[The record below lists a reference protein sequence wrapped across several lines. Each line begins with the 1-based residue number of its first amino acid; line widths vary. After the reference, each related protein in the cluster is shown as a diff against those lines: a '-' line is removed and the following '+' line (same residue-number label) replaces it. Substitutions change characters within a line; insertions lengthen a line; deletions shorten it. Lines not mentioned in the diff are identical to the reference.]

1 MQQTFKDLTT
11 WPDESQGSNGAN
23 GTLTPAETA
32 LARQVELLQSFAGG
46 PKGYRLRRIILTN
59 FWLYGQQEFE
69 IPHGR
74 LFLAGENASGKSTV
88 LTAALPLAL
97 DGDLRPN
104 RLDTFGGRERHIE
117 YYVLGG
123 AESATPYQHERR
135 TAYIALEFE
144 WCDPDS
150 PPIAEE
156 LRQRWENGDRERTR
170 FLTIGLSIA
179 GNANA
184 SDRIRPLRFL
194 ITDGSRLGYDI
205 STVYETGNKHDKRAY
220 DHSRFKQ
227 VLEGRGIICDSQAEY
242 ERQVSR
248 YLFGFH
254 DDKDFQKLINL
265 LLVLRR
271 PNLSSEL
278 NFSKVHDYLKQ
289 SLRKISGETTHRVI
303 GTIERIDAITS
314 EIERIQGAFNAAERL
329 HHARQALALVRS
341 QLAACEY
348 IETQLA
354 EDSVQNRV
362 NKVRRDLNT
371 AEQER
376 QRTEARTQ
384 ALQSEQSQV
393 NGQIRA
399 LESSEGLQVATQL
412 TMVRERTREVEA
424 QMHLQEQNLATAQQE
439 IRENTANVQRQHQRF
454 DRLKHE
460 SLGHLRE
467 LATVA
472 NEESYWEVAALQ
484 LEEAAQ
490 QLTQLVAN
498 TTVQPAMPLG
508 VIDILQEQAEERM
521 TWLHRLEE
529 LHRQREQF
537 ERTVQHARSL
547 ETTRFQEL
555 DEARRHF
562 QDIQDR
568 TYAAQQNLNT
578 VLEQFA
584 TANSLD
590 LHESE
595 ALSLSGSDISQAAGT
610 MLDDESFTGRV
621 IEQFATALDAYRQV
635 IEMLEGA
642 LIEMADEVQGELDE
656 LQLLT
661 GSKNHEIAEVKALY
675 EQKLAEPEF
684 TPFRSEHRTIART
697 KLAEHGIVAYPLYA
711 LLDFALDLN
720 SESAEAGQIE
730 YMLEDAGLLDALVV
744 TPAQQSAAEALLA
757 QEGLSDSLLAIGNGE
772 EGTRFAAF
780 PGNVAGKLRLD
791 AAIENAG
798 EWEPVVTTFLT
809 AIGQGQYA
817 GDTGNGQEA
826 NGNGRW
832 VHGLLKGYAS
842 NGEART
848 IGRNT
853 RLRTRQRELDALVEK
868 QAQLKAELQE
878 ITQRLADYEQQ
889 LAFVQNQQ
897 RQLRKIL
904 SLSGLEKAN
913 NELSLAGNTLN
924 DARAKY
930 QKAHQQTL
938 DARQQ
943 VNALMARLEHECN
956 GIAPLA
962 ADVQRVRIALQG
974 ILRLKNSSRLLQN
987 QLTGIANTWEEYAK
1001 ATETLERA
1009 RLTEGKAAQLYER
1022 VHHQALQAQAELAEL
1037 QRIAASANAEELGE
1051 RLQSLRERSDAILTE
1066 LDEAKTSFIRADER
1080 VNTATAALAEVQE
1093 RLQQAQ
1099 ALRIEKQA
1107 RFVDLLNT
1115 YPVEQLATLHDKA
1128 TGGDTI
1134 GAARQTIA
1142 SIVGSHESIREMDI
1156 PSWKERL
1163 EGEYRESYNALS
1175 RTFNREQPILV
1186 EYGPD
1191 LDDMGNVLFLNE
1203 NKSRP
1208 VELLEILGERIE
1220 MQKMLLGQQE
1230 RQLFEDFLLQE
1241 MAEAIRT
1248 SILEAEEWVQQI
1260 NSVLSGLPMIGE
1272 HYSLQW
1278 KPPAEY
1284 DMTKLG
1290 SHLAQYYRLLRK
1302 PAQALTTE
1310 EAETLMNAFRSEI
1323 VAVRQRQQETPDM
1336 NFMEALEQVFDY
1348 REWFHF
1354 DVWVTPIG
1362 GQRQRLTDRVA
1373 GTRSGA
1379 EQLFAL
1385 YVPLFAALGALYRSA
1400 ASGAPRLLALD
1411 EAFDKVSVPNT
1422 QRIMEFLVSQD
1433 FQWIMT
1439 GPQVSGT
1446 GAKIPACARYLM
1458 IHEKGSPVATA
1469 SASFWSDQ
1477 KALK

>member
-1 MQQTFKDLTT
+1 
-11 WPDESQGSNGAN
+11 
-23 GTLTPAETA
+23 
-32 LARQVELLQSFAGG
+32 
-46 PKGYRLRRIILTN
+46 
-59 FWLYGQQEFE
+59 
-69 IPHGR
+69 
-74 LFLAGENASGKSTV
+74 
-88 LTAALPLAL
+88 
-97 DGDLRPN
+97 
-104 RLDTFGGRERHIE
+104 
-117 YYVLGG
+117 
-123 AESATPYQHERR
+123 
-135 TAYIALEFE
+135 
-144 WCDPDS
+144 
-150 PPIAEE
+150 
-156 LRQRWENGDRERTR
+156 
-170 FLTIGLSIA
+170 
-179 GNANA
+179 
-184 SDRIRPLRFL
+184 
-194 ITDGSRLGYDI
+194 
-205 STVYETGNKHDKRAY
+205 
-220 DHSRFKQ
+220 
-227 VLEGRGIICDSQAEY
+227 
-242 ERQVSR
+242 
-248 YLFGFH
+248 
-254 DDKDFQKLINL
+254 
-265 LLVLRR
+265 
-271 PNLSSEL
+271 
-278 NFSKVHDYLKQ
+278 
-289 SLRKISGETTHRVI
+289 
-303 GTIERIDAITS
+303 
-314 EIERIQGAFNAAERL
+314 
-329 HHARQALALVRS
+329 
-341 QLAACEY
+341 
-348 IETQLA
+348 
-354 EDSVQNRV
+354 VQNRV

-393 NGQIRA
+393 HGQIRA

-412 TMVRERTREVEA
+412 TMVRERTREIEA
-424 QMHLQEQNLATAQQE
+424 QMHLQEQNLVTAQQE
-439 IRENTANVQRQHQRF
+439 IRENTANAERQHQRF
-454 DRLKHE
+454 DRLKNE

-498 TTVQPAMPLG
+498 TTTLPAMPLA

-568 TYAAQQNLNT
+568 TYTGQQNINT
-578 VLEQFA
+578 VLEQFT
-584 TANSLD
+584 TANNINVQKSD
-590 LHESE
+590 
-595 ALSLSGSDISQAAGT
+595 ALAIATGDVTQAVGT

-635 IEMLEGA
+635 IETLEGA

-661 GSKNHEIAEVKALY
+661 GSKNHEIAGVKALY

-684 TPFRSEHRTIART
+684 TPFRSEHRNIARA
-697 KLAEHGIVAYPLYA
+697 KLAEQGIVAYPLYA
-711 LLDFALDLN
+711 LLDFAPNLN

-730 YMLEDAGLLDALVV
+730 YMLEDAGLLDALVIAPV
-744 TPAQQSAAEALLA
+744 QQSAAEALLA
-757 QEGLSDSLLAIGNGE
+757 QEGLSDCLLAIGNGE
-772 EGTRFAAF
+772 VGTRFTAF
-780 PGNVAGKLRLD
+780 QGHVAGKLRLD

-809 AIGQGQYA
+809 AIGQSQHT
-817 GDTGNGQEA
+817 GDEPEV

-832 VHGLLKGYAS
+832 EHGLLKGYAG

-853 RLRTRQRELDALVEK
+853 RLRTRQRELDTLVTK
-868 QAQLKAELQE
+868 QAQLTEELQE
-878 ITQRLADYEQQ
+878 ITQQLAQYEQQ
-889 LAFVQNQQ
+889 LAHVQEQQ

-904 SLSGLEKAN
+904 PASGLEKAN

-924 DARAKY
+924 EARTKY

-943 VNALMARLEHECN
+943 VNALLARLEHECN

-974 ILRLKNSSRLLQN
+974 MMRLKNSSRLLQN

-1009 RLTEGKAAQLYER
+1009 RLTEGKAAQLFER
-1022 VHHQALQAQAELAEL
+1022 VHHQALQAQAELTEL

-1051 RLQSLRERSDAILTE
+1051 RLQSLRERSEAILTE

-1080 VNTATAALAEVQE
+1080 VNTATAALAEAHE

-1099 ALRIEKQA
+1099 ALRIEKQN
-1107 RFVDLLNT
+1107 RFVDLLNA
-1115 YPVEQLATLHDKA
+1115 YPVEQLATLHGKA

-1142 SIVGSHESIREMDI
+1142 SIVGSHESVREIDI

-1230 RQLFEDFLLQE
+1230 RQLFENFLLQE

-1248 SILEAEEWVQQI
+1248 HILEAEEWVQQI

-1323 VAVRQRQQETPDM
+1323 VAVRERQQETPDM

-1354 DVWVTPIG
+1354 DVWVTPMG

-1400 ASGAPRLLALD
+1400 APGAPRLLALD
-1411 EAFDKVSVPNT
+1411 EAFDKVSVANT

>member
-1 MQQTFKDLTT
+1 MQQTFKDMNSK
-11 WPDESQGSNGAN
+11 PDEASSNGTH
-23 GTLTPAETA
+23 GTISPEETA
-32 LARQVELLQSFAGG
+32 LARQVEALQFIMGG
-46 PKGYRLRRIILTN
+46 PNGYRLRRILLTN

-156 LRQRWENGDRERTR
+156 LRQRWENGNRERTR

-205 STVYETGNKHDKRAY
+205 STVYETGSKHDRRAY

-248 YLFGFH
+248 YLFGFR
-254 DDKDFQKLINL
+254 DEKDFQKLINL

-278 NFSKVHDYLKQ
+278 SFSRVHEYLKQ

-314 EIERIQGAFNAAERL
+314 EIERIQEAFNATERL
-329 HHARQALALVRS
+329 HSARQTLAVVRS
-341 QLAACEY
+341 QVAACEY

-354 EDSVQNRV
+354 EDSVQSRV
-362 NKVRRDLNT
+362 NKLNRDLNT
-371 AEQER
+371 TEQER

-384 ALQSEQSQV
+384 ALQSEQSQIA
-393 NGQIRA
+393 GQVRA

-412 TMVRERTREVEA
+412 TVVRERTREVEA
-424 QMHLQEQNLATAQQE
+424 QMHLQEQNLLAAQQE
-439 IRENTANVQRQHQRF
+439 IHTNSANMERQHQRF
-454 DRLKHE
+454 DQLKNE
-460 SLGHLRE
+460 GLLHLRE
-467 LATVA
+467 LAALA
-472 NEESYWEVAALQ
+472 NEESYWEVATLQ
-484 LEEAAQ
+484 LEDAAQ
-490 QLTQLVAN
+490 QVTRLIADTA
-498 TTVQPAMPLG
+498 TSPALPLG
-508 VIDILQEQAEERM
+508 VVAFLQDQAEERIA
-521 TWLHRLEE
+521 WLHRLEE

-537 ERTVQHARSL
+537 ERTVQNARAL

-562 QDIQDR
+562 QEIQDR
-568 TYAAQQNLNT
+568 ATTAQQNIGT
-578 VLEQFA
+578 VLEQFM
-584 TANSLD
+584 TANNINL
-590 LHESE
+590 SE
-595 ALSLSGSDISQAAGT
+595 MQEQDTLMLAGSDIVQATGT

-621 IEQFATALDAYRQV
+621 IEQFATALALYGQM
-635 IEMLEGA
+635 IEALEGA
-642 LIEMADEVQGELDE
+642 LVEIADGIQGELDE

-661 GSKNHEIAEVKALY
+661 GSKNHEIAEIKALY
-675 EQKLAEPEF
+675 EQKSAEPEY
-684 TPFRSEHRTIART
+684 TPLRSQHRDTARA
-697 KLAEHGIVAYPLYA
+697 KLAESGIVAYPLYA
-711 LLDFALDLN
+711 LLDYAPDLD

-744 TPAQQSAAEALLA
+744 SPEQLSIAETLLA
-757 QEGLSDSLLAIGNGE
+757 QEGLSDSLLAIGSRNAE
-772 EGTRFAAF
+772 TRFVF
-780 PGNVAGKLRLD
+780 FQRKLAEKLCFD
-791 AAIENAG
+791 TSSENANV
-798 EWEPVVTTFLT
+798 WEPIVTAFLT
-809 AIGQGQYA
+809 ALDQHTGKVQEVS
-817 GDTGNGQEA
+817 GDGHWE
-826 NGNGRW
+826 
-832 VHGLLKGYAS
+832 HGLLTGYA
-842 NGEART
+842 GGGTART

-853 RLRTRQRELDALVEK
+853 RLRARQHELDALLEK
-868 QAQLKAELQE
+868 QAQLAGELQE
-878 ITQRLADYEQQ
+878 LTQQLAHYEQQ
-889 LAFVQNQQ
+889 LTQVQEQQ
-897 RQLRKIL
+897 RQVRKIL
-904 SLSGLEKAN
+904 PTSGLEKAS
-913 NELSLAGNTLN
+913 NELSLAGNVLN
-924 DARAKY
+924 EARMKY
-930 QKAHQQTL
+930 HKAHQQTL

-943 VNALMARLEHECN
+943 VNALLARLEHESN
-956 GIAPLA
+956 GISPLA

-974 ILRLKNSSRLLQN
+974 VMRLKNSSRLLQN
-987 QLTGIANTWEEYAK
+987 QLIGIANTWEEYTK
-1001 ATETLERA
+1001 ATETLERV
-1009 RLTEGKAAQLYER
+1009 RLTESKAAQLYQR
-1022 VHHQALQAQAELAEL
+1022 VHHQTLQAQAELAEL
-1037 QRIAASANAEELGE
+1037 QSIAASANVEELGE
-1051 RLQSLRERSDAILTE
+1051 RLRSLRERSETILTE
-1066 LDEAKTSFIRADER
+1066 LDEAKTSYIRADER
-1080 VNTATAALAEVQE
+1080 VNTVTTSLAEAQE

-1099 ALRIEKQA
+1099 ALRCEKQD
-1107 RFVDLLNT
+1107 RFVNLLDA
-1115 YPVEQLATLHDKA
+1115 YPVEQLATLHGKA
-1128 TGGDTI
+1128 TTGNTMD
-1134 GAARQTIA
+1134 AARQAIA
-1142 SIVGSHESIREMDI
+1142 SSVNANEPLREADI
-1156 PSWKERL
+1156 PQWKELL
-1163 EGEYRESYNALS
+1163 EREYRESYNALS

-1191 LDDMGNVLFLNE
+1191 LDDMGNILFYNE

-1208 VELLEILGERIE
+1208 IELLELLGERIE

-1248 SILEAEEWVQQI
+1248 HILEAEEWVQQI
-1260 NSVLSGLPMIGE
+1260 NTVLSGLPMIGE

-1323 VAVRQRQQETPDM
+1323 VAVRERQQETPDM

-1400 ASGAPRLLALD
+1400 APGAPRLLALD
-1411 EAFDKVSVPNT
+1411 EAFDKVSVANT

-1446 GAKIPACARYLM
+1446 GAKIAACARYLM

-1469 SASFWSDQ
+1469 SASFWSDK